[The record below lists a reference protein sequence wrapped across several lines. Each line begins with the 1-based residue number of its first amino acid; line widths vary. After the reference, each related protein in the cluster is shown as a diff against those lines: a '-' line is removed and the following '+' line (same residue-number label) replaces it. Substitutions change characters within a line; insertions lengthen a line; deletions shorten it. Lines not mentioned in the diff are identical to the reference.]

1 MLFRGRLFN
10 PWLLSNPRI
19 KNNQS
24 WLQSNSSRSNPGIIT
39 FQGST
44 GCQCFLL
51 NRCTI
56 WDSLPPRFLRSRTQ
70 RDFASHDLPWM
81 ESGSSSLKK
90 SQGHLT
96 AARFMAWDQHSFH
109 LAKLDSPIPPGV
121 KPDSS
126 LAYPMDSHI
135 PKVFKISVSREL
147 SLFPNCPF
155 NSNVCSKVCPSQLM
169 FAPDEF
175 QWYIPKH
182 QVGCAALSVER

>member
-24 WLQSNSSRSNPGIIT
+24 WLQSNSSRSNSGIIT

-51 NRCTI
+51 NHCTI

-70 RDFASHDLPWM
+70 RDSASHDLPWM
-81 ESGSSSLKK
+81 ELGSSSLRNPKVNL
-90 SQGHLT
+90 QQ
-96 AARFMAWDQHSFH
+96 R
-109 LAKLDSPIPPGV
+109 DSWHEINTQLILQNWTHPFPRV

-147 SLFPNCPF
+147 SLFPNFPF